1 MNIEQILSQIQ
12 DSIKNPTTMHPLD
25 DKRIA
30 KLLYEEA
37 KTNGWYGM
45 DEIQTVIN
53 SLDPKYSAYTKN
65 RIQSIAGTIQLLF
78 DESW

>member
-1 MNIEQILSQIQ
+1 
-12 DSIKNPTTMHPLD
+12 MHHLD

-53 SLDPKYSAYTKN
+53 SLDPKFSDYTKN